1 MKKVGFLIF
10 CLFAMCSMA
19 GKAQDVVAD
28 STGYIVKVGEMAPDF
43 TVKLTD
49 GQTIPY
55 NKKLRNTFKKQFRS
69 FILRGT
75 WQIRTAV
82 HGFADR

>member
-1 MKKVGFLIF
+1 MIF
-10 CLFAMCSMA
+10 YRM
-19 GKAQDVVAD
+19 GK
-28 STGYIVKVGEMAPDF
+28 
-43 TVKLTD
+43 
-49 GQTIPY
+49 TIPY

-69 FILRGT
+69 FILGGT

>member
-49 GQTIPY
+49 GKSIT
-55 NKKLRNTFKKQFRS
+55 LS
-69 FILRGT
+69 GLRGR
-75 WQIRTAV
+75 WSCCSLPRAGVGYAV
-82 HGFADR
+82 RRCLSLRRIYG

>member
-1 MKKVGFLIF
+1 MIFYRMGKQFPITKKTPKHF
-10 CLFAMCSMA
+10 
-19 GKAQDVVAD
+19 
-28 STGYIVKVGEMAPDF
+28 E
-43 TVKLTD
+43 
-49 GQTIPY
+49 
-55 NKKLRNTFKKQFRS
+55 KKQFRS